1 MPSRLRLPLAL
12 AGLGALSALGAC
24 ATSVTPPA
32 HVGPVASR
40 ADSHVINVT
49 QSSARLEIDVAPG
62 EATLTEKARSDL
74 HDFAAA
80 YLRYGH
86 GALILSTP
94 SGAANA
100 NAASAL
106 AGQTRMSLVDAGV
119 NYNAV
124 AGSTYD
130 AGDNP
135 NAPIVVSFARF
146 EAEAPNCRPIYEQ
159 DLAHQE
165 DNQPWESFGC
175 AMQANLAAMVEDP
188 ADLVEPRADAPR
200 DSNRRGAVM
209 NHYRAGE
216 VTHAARDQEE
226 RATVSSV
233 TSQ

>member
-1 MPSRLRLPLAL
+1 MKPLMSSRLPLAL
-12 AGLGALSALGAC
+12 ASFSALGAC
-24 ATSVTPPA
+24 ATSAIPPA
-32 HVGPVASR
+32 HMGPVASR

-49 QSSARLEIDVAPG
+49 QTSTRLEIDVAPG
-62 EATLTEKARSDL
+62 DTAITEKTRSDL

-94 SGAANA
+94 SGGANA
-100 NAASAL
+100 NAASML

-130 AGDNP
+130 AGGNA
-135 NAPIVVSFARF
+135 NAPIVVTFARF
-146 EAEAPNCRPIYEQ
+146 EAEAPACTPIYEQ

-165 DNQPWESFGC
+165 DNQPWDSFGC

-188 ADLVEPRADAPR
+188 ADLIEPRADAPR
-200 DSNRRGAVM
+200 DSNRRGTVM
-209 NHYRAGE
+209 QAYRAGTT
-216 VTHAARDQEE
+216 THASRDQDE
-226 RATVSSV
+226 RATVSNV
-233 TSQ
+233 ASQ